1 MWPMLLLSGAHL
13 AGTAHRCRTRIRG
26 GGVAELEHSLPVH
39 FRVHF
44 RDGASCHRTAVL
56 GAASSLLGPPLG
68 DMGFLT
74 AWQLG
79 PKRGQL
85 GRTGRKLLRTAQP
98 LRPPSAPSLWS
109 PGCPIQGEDP
119 RGPGCLRGA
128 SASSCEASVWRHRG
142 PGDPVH
148 TCLTPATRQ

>member
-26 GGVAELEHSLPVH
+26 GGVAELEHSLPRSLPVH

-44 RDGASCHRTAVL
+44 RDGASCHRSAVL

-74 AWQLG
+74 AGSQEGAAWENWAEAASHG
-79 PKRGQL
+79 P
-85 GRTGRKLLRTAQP
+85 
-98 LRPPSAPSLWS
+98 AP
-109 PGCPIQGEDP
+109 
-119 RGPGCLRGA
+119 
-128 SASSCEASVWRHRG
+128 EA
-142 PGDPVH
+142 
-148 TCLTPATRQ
+148 A